1 MSNLK
6 KTISIKEAIFKAQ
19 NLCAGQEKCIFDIR
33 KKLFE
38 WKLPNT
44 DHENIINQL
53 LKDKF
58 IDEQR
63 YALFFA
69 KEKFNFNKWGKIKIE
84 YTLKQKNIPYEY
96 IKNALDE
103 IPEMEYD
110 KLLENELIKKLK
122 TIKDK
127 DEYTIKS
134 KLVRF
139 ATSRGFENGKVF
151 DMVSE
156 IIEKD
161 NQ

>member
-1 MSNLK
+1 MSNSK
-6 KTISIKEAIFKAQ
+6 NPISIKEAILKAQ
-19 NLCAGQEKCIFDIR
+19 NLCAGQEKCMLDIR
-33 KKLFE
+33 KKLYD
-38 WKLPNT
+38 WKLPAN
-44 DHENIINQL
+44 DHDAVINL
-53 LKDKF
+53 LIKDQF
-58 IDEQR
+58 INEQR
-63 YALFFA
+63 YTLFFA
-69 KEKFNFNKWGKIKIE
+69 KDKFRFNKWGKIKIE

-122 TIKDK
+122 TLKDK

-139 ATSRGFENGKVF
+139 ASSRGFENGKIF
-151 DMVSE
+151 AMVST
-156 IIEKD
+156 IIEKY

>member
-1 MSNLK
+1 MPNSK
-6 KTISIKEAIFKAQ
+6 KPISIKEAILKAQ
-19 NLCAGQEKCIFDIR
+19 NLCAGQEKCILDIR
-33 KKLFE
+33 KKLYD
-38 WKLPNT
+38 WKLPAN
-44 DHENIINQL
+44 DHDAVINL
-53 LKDKF
+53 LIKDQF
-58 IDEQR
+58 INEQR
-63 YALFFA
+63 YTLFFA
-69 KEKFNFNKWGKIKIE
+69 KDKFRFNKWGKIKIE

-122 TIKDK
+122 TLKDK

-139 ATSRGFENGKVF
+139 ASSRGFENGKIF
-151 DMVSE
+151 AMVST
-156 IIEKD
+156 IIEKY

>member
-1 MSNLK
+1 MPNSK
-6 KTISIKEAIFKAQ
+6 KPISIKEAILKAQ
-19 NLCAGQEKCIFDIR
+19 NLCAGQEKCILDIR
-33 KKLFE
+33 KKLYD
-38 WKLPNT
+38 WKLPAN
-44 DHENIINQL
+44 DHDAVIDLLIKDQFIN
-53 LKDKF
+53 
-58 IDEQR
+58 EQR
-63 YALFFA
+63 YTLFFA
-69 KEKFNFNKWGKIKIE
+69 KDKFRFNKWGKIKIE

-122 TIKDK
+122 TLKDK

-139 ATSRGFENGKVF
+139 ASSRGFENGKIF
-151 DMVSE
+151 AMVST
-156 IIEKD
+156 IIEKY

>member
-1 MSNLK
+1 MSDAKNP
-6 KTISIKEAIFKAQ
+6 ISIKEAILKAQ
-19 NLCAGQEKCIFDIR
+19 NLCAGQEKCVFDIR
-33 KKLFE
+33 KKLFD
-38 WKLPNT
+38 WKLPANNH
-44 DHENIINQL
+44 DKVVDLL
-53 LKDKF
+53 LKDKY
-58 IDEQR
+58 IVEQR
-63 YALFFA
+63 YANFYT

-122 TIKDK
+122 TLKDK

-139 ATSRGFENGKVF
+139 ASSRGFENGKIF
-151 DMVSE
+151 AMVST
-156 IIEKD
+156 IIEKY